1 MEKKNYQKQQKLGHL
16 KNKNNQKGINVSS
29 EKDGRKKID
38 KNYGTIAVNV
48 SYAKKDK
55 LYPAHVSKQN
65 SNCEKQVILS
75 MISNKEK
82 LWYFLVVKKYNIY

>member
-1 MEKKNYQKQQKLGHL
+1 MEKKNYQKQQTLGHL

-38 KNYGTIAVNV
+38 KNYGTTAVNV

-65 SNCEKQVILS
+65 SNCEKQIIHFQFQ
-75 MISNKEK
+75 MR
-82 LWYFLVVKKYNIY
+82 KKKDDIALL

>member
-1 MEKKNYQKQQKLGHL
+1 MEKNYQKQQKLDYL

-38 KNYGTIAVNV
+38 KNYGTIAVKV
-48 SYAKKDK
+48 SYAKKNK
-55 LYPAHVSKQN
+55 LYPAYVSKQN

-75 MISNKEK
+75 MISNEEK
-82 LWYFLVVKKYNIY
+82 L